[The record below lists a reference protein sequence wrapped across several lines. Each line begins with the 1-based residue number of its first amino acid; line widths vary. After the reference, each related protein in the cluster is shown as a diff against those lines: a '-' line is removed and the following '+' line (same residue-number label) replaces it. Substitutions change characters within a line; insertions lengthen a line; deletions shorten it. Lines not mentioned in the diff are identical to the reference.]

1 MEEDHSTFE
10 KNFEGKLICGLQS
23 VEGEVEDEGHE
34 NEASVSLCKLCE
46 TPSVYSPMSSYL
58 LWEAVYPNVAFQRR
72 EDK

>member
-46 TPSVYSPMSSYL
+46 TPSVCLFTHVFLSSL
-58 LWEAVYPNVAFQRR
+58 GGSLP
-72 EDK
+72 